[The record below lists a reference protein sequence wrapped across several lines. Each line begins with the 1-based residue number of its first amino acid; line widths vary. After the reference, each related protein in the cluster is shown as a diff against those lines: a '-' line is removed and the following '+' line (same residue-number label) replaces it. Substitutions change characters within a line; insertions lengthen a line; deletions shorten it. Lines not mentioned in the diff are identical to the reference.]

1 MSASEAAEMILRVD
15 GKIILFSIQY
25 LFLNLLIQLFSD
37 TIVFNHYLFEQISLS
52 VHLGNVSRDTK
63 KLLLLTALLIV
74 FSRMGLAGLIST
86 IRNSLDW
93 NTFM

>member
-37 TIVFNHYLFEQISLS
+37 TIGFNHYLFEQISLS

-74 FSRMGLAGLIST
+74 FLGWRLAGLIST